1 MTLSPKPQKQSRTQ
15 HTKKTNKSNIG
26 LVLVGVFVF
35 VFVLVA
41 GSFLTGLSNNYYNT
55 QNSSV
60 PSTDAGGG
68 AVIAKADTLSEK
80 EMARRQQEFANFAKE
95 GLQVSIL
102 PVEQAVQAIH
112 DSQTFPNEHKAQ
124 VIADVATG
132 KNQVV
137 EITVW
142 DDVAEDGDVVSVSS
156 GFIGQEIPIFHQPTK
171 VVLPLVTGRPIT
183 LTGVKDGGGGITVAI
198 ANGNTALANPVMR
211 EGETITIPIK

>member
-26 LVLVGVFVF
+26 LVLVGVF

-68 AVIAKADTLSEK
+68 AVIAKADTLSEN

-112 DSQTFPNEHKAQ
+112 DSQTFPSEHKAQ
-124 VIADVATG
+124 VIADVTTG
-132 KNQVV
+132 KNQVA

-142 DDVAEDGDVVSVSS
+142 DDVAEDGDVVLVSS

>member
-35 VFVLVA
+35 VLVA

-60 PSTDAGGG
+60 PSIDAGGG
-68 AVIAKADTLSEK
+68 AVIAKADTLSEN

-132 KNQVV
+132 KNQVA

-142 DDVAEDGDVVSVSS
+142 DDVAEDGDVVLVSS

>member
-26 LVLVGVFVF
+26 LVLVGVFL
-35 VFVLVA
+35 FVLVA

-60 PSTDAGGG
+60 PSIDAGGG
-68 AVIAKADTLSEK
+68 AVIAKADTLSEN

-112 DSQTFPNEHKAQ
+112 DSQTFPKEHKAQ

-132 KNQVV
+132 KNQVA

-142 DDVAEDGDVVSVSS
+142 DDVAEDGDVVLVSS

>member
-35 VFVLVA
+35 VLVA

-60 PSTDAGGG
+60 PSADAGGG
-68 AVIAKADTLSEK
+68 AVIAKADTLSEN

-124 VIADVATG
+124 VIADVTTG
-132 KNQVV
+132 KNQVA

-142 DDVAEDGDVVSVSS
+142 DDVAEDGDVVLVSS

-198 ANGNTALANPVMR
+198 ANGNTALANPIMR

>member
-26 LVLVGVFVF
+26 LVLVGVF

-68 AVIAKADTLSEK
+68 AVIAKADTLSEN

>member
-35 VFVLVA
+35 VLVA

-55 QNSSV
+55 QNSST

-68 AVIAKADTLSEK
+68 AVIAKADTLLEK
-80 EMARRQQEFANFAKE
+80 EIARRQQEFANFAKE

-132 KNQVV
+132 KNQVA

-142 DDVAEDGDVVSVSS
+142 DDVAEDGDVVLVSS

-171 VVLPLVTGRPIT
+171 VVLPLVIGRSIT

-198 ANGNTALANPVMR
+198 AHGTTLANPVMR